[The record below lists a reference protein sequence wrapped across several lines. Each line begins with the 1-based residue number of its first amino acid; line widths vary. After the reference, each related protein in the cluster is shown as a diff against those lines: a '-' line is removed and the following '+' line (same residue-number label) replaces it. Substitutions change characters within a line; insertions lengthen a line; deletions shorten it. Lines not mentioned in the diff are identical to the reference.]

1 MEYVKMLNTNVCIF
15 SRCLGR
21 SWELDSNKRRWTQD
35 SLWTLELRLEL
46 RLDSQINKIWVYTKI
61 WYGVNTKHIK
71 GPIHGF
77 NHNRNLVDV

>member
-21 SWELDSNKRRWTQD
+21 SWELDSNKRRWTHSGHWSSD
-35 SLWTLELRLEL
+35 WTA
-46 RLDSQINKIWVYTKI
+46 SQINKIWVYTKI
-61 WYGVNTKHIK
+61 WYGVNSKHIK

>member
-1 MEYVKMLNTNVCIF
+1 MCVFLVDVWVDLGNWIPTKEGGLTVGMELK
-15 SRCLGR
+15 
-21 SWELDSNKRRWTQD
+21 
-35 SLWTLELRLEL
+35 
-46 RLDSQINKIWVYTKI
+46 LDSQINKIWVYTKI